1 VSLKTGDPEQA
12 KIAAYRMLVQIDG
25 KVTSGQP
32 LREHNFEK
40 VANDWREHLKA
51 DSLVKGPSGRPLVNQ
66 SAVKRYGIILD
77 RYLLP
82 FFRTRS
88 IIQITHQDCRDYIQ
102 WRKRYY
108 RDGPGRDQ
116 DLITFKRGG
125 KEMSRPAK
133 KTMRPAFSTLHKDAV
148 VFNHVLRHAI
158 ERMRIVMP
166 NPPRIRFEKT
176 DEDRDTR
183 RPRFS
188 RDEMA
193 RLLAELGTRAV
204 RRRKQNYLVY
214 YYRNLLWFLVRFL
227 HDSGL
232 RPSEVMWLQRRH
244 LDGRGRALRVAVARD
259 NPGLKQLIHARKVIP
274 TTGLHATV
282 LALFNF
288 YAHEGVPWLH
298 SDLPDSIDSPEKV
311 RFYHFPDDFWIW
323 SHPDGSRVESMDHS
337 FANALKDL
345 GLEKHQGKRRSL
357 YSLRHTYASEQ
368 IEMGATKN
376 GVALLCSNLGTS
388 EAMLR
393 KHYGQALSELSADDL
408 QITQMPDRRR

>member
-1 VSLKTGDPEQA
+1 
-12 KIAAYRMLVQIDG
+12 
-25 KVTSGQP
+25 
-32 LREHNFEK
+32 
-40 VANDWREHLKA
+40 
-51 DSLVKGPSGRPLVNQ
+51 
-66 SAVKRYGIILD
+66 
-77 RYLLP
+77 
-82 FFRTRS
+82 
-88 IIQITHQDCRDYIQ
+88 
-102 WRKRYY
+102 
-108 RDGPGRDQ
+108 
-116 DLITFKRGG
+116 
-125 KEMSRPAK
+125 
-133 KTMRPAFSTLHKDAV
+133 
-148 VFNHVLRHAI
+148 
-158 ERMRIVMP
+158 
-166 NPPRIRFEKT
+166 
-176 DEDRDTR
+176 
-183 RPRFS
+183 
-188 RDEMA
+188 
-193 RLLAELGTRAV
+193 
-204 RRRKQNYLVY
+204 
-214 YYRNLLWFLVRFL
+214 
-227 HDSGL
+227 
-232 RPSEVMWLQRRH
+232 MWLQRRH
-244 LDGRGRALRVAVARD
+244 LEGRGRALRVAVARD

-311 RFYHFPDDFWIW
+311 RYYHFPDDFWLW